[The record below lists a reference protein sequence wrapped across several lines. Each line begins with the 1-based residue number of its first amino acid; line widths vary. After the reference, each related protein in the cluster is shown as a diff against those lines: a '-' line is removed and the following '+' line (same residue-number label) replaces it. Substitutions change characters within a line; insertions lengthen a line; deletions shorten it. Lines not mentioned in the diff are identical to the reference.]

1 MATFYWRGATANH
14 PNSYD
19 YNIAS
24 NWYYTTKIDTNN
36 PSEMNNLKLVQAT
49 TPPGYGDVVKI
60 GVDDQLNLLGVGAT
74 FSDNMDYFYN
84 GVTGS
89 GPISRVFSPVSL
101 SPLLYGGFSGGAAA
115 GFWANGV
122 GATGATGTTAA
133 SALKQFIVSQQLFN
147 SGTNTV
153 SNKAKNKY
161 PFTSVGGGIEY
172 AKNTLGLLD
181 LGLTTANSMRN
192 IDGTGSSAMADH
204 YTSLKLKVNSFL
216 EFSPYRIPSSI
227 WGSEY
232 SAMTGHNNV
241 SVNFV
246 KNIDSVGLPCTNVV
260 KGDIST
266 VAGLINPNPTYS
278 NLYWSAISTPSY
290 SRFVVNGFVNNIN
303 AKHPVSA
310 TDSNLKRF
318 NPTTGI
324 LDDGRTRIAD
334 VYFYGH
340 LSLGGVTASSVSNWA
355 HSYTEVSTNATV
367 GQVSISSLHG
377 WATRDSDGGNSN
389 PGLDFVSPIC
399 EIYGEI
405 NNKKARFALG
415 YTGDALG
422 QTGEGTLLVDLD
434 LAYPSPSDRKWKYS
448 GSTIMNDTNEGVQTV
463 NPTVFVTGSDS
474 FSSKID
480 QLIVDGLHSSQ
491 VGPMSMVNPSGWTQG
506 ANIFIGGATNIG
518 VARLDGCY
526 VFSNA
531 YQQTS
536 LINFGSLYLNGSVLD
551 LRAQPEFNLWSFGVT
566 SGAAGAT
573 SVVGGI
579 FGDDKSVILTSNNL
593 SLFNKTL
600 RLGTNKTVNKEGVV
614 SPIAFAPDN
623 FRIEL

>member
-74 FSDNMDYFYN
+74 FSDNMDYLYT
-84 GVTGS
+84 GATGS
-89 GPISRVFSPVSL
+89 ISKVFSPVSL

-147 SGTNTV
+147 SGKIAG

-227 WGSEY
+227 WGNEY
-232 SAMTGHNNV
+232 SATTGHNVVNI
-241 SVNFV
+241 NFV
-246 KNIDSVGLPCTNVV
+246 KNIDSVGLPCTNIV

-278 NLYWSAISTPSY
+278 NLYWSAISTPSC
-290 SRFVVNGFVNNIN
+290 SWFSVNGFVNNIN
-303 AKHPVSA
+303 AKHAISA
-310 TDSNLKRF
+310 TDVNLKRF
-318 NPTTGI
+318 NTTTGI

-334 VYFYGH
+334 VYLYGH
-340 LSLGGVTASSVSNWA
+340 LALKGVTASSVSNWA

-377 WATRDSDGGNSN
+377 WATRGPNGGNTN

-405 NNKKARFALG
+405 NNKKARSALG

-422 QTGEGTLLVDLD
+422 QTGEGTLLVDFD
-434 LAYPSPSDRKWKYS
+434 LMYPSPSDRKWKYS
-448 GSTIMNDTNEGVQTV
+448 GSAIWDDTDQGVQPV
-463 NPTVFVTGSDS
+463 APTVFLAGGDT

-480 QLIVDGLHSSQ
+480 QLIVGGVHSSQ
-491 VGPMSMVNPSGWTQG
+491 EGPMSMANPSGWTQG

-536 LINFGSLYLNGSVLD
+536 LVNFGSLYLNGSVLD

-600 RLGTNKTVNKEGVV
+600 RLGTNKTINREGVV
-614 SPIAFAPDN
+614 SPLSFAPDN
-623 FRIEL
+623 FATPL